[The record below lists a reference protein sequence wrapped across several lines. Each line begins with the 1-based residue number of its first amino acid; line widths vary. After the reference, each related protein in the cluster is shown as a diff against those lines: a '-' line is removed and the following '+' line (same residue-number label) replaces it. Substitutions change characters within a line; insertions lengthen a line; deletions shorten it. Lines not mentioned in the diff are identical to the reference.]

1 MVLVPVFQHMMLRA
15 QQSLTPAVDGLIDPG
30 GLLLVVS
37 HLLQP
42 EFPVLWVRTEV
53 EKKVE

>member
-1 MVLVPVFQHMMLRA
+1 MVLVPVFQHRMLRA

-37 HLLQP
+37 HLLQS

-53 EKKVE
+53 EKKVK